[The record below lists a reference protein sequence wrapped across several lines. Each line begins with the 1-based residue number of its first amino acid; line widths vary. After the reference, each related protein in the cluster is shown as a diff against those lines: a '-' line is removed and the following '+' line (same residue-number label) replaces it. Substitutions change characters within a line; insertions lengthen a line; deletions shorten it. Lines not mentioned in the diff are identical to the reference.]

1 MKVNIDMIQG
11 RDFDKEFVFKTS
23 RSSGAGGQ
31 NVNKVNTKVELRF
44 NITGSQILTDEEKE
58 LLFLKLGNKINGE
71 GELSIVAQGE
81 RSQMQNK
88 EKTIEKFYEIVQKA
102 LTPQKIRK
110 PTKPTFTSKVVRLET
125 KRFTSKKKSYR
136 KNVDDEADD

>member
-88 EKTIEKFYEIVQKA
+88 EKAFSVLKARLYQIE
-102 LTPQKIRK
+102 
-110 PTKPTFTSKVVRLET
+110 LE
-125 KRFTSKKKSYR
+125 KKQATEKSLR
-136 KNVDDEADD
+136 